1 MNKWKNCKPFVII
14 PTKTKKLKKCMVPN
28 FNANTKFK
36 LSLRWL
42 QYVDIKKL
50 SNNKVGNFK
59 APSHKTL

>member
-1 MNKWKNCKPFVII
+1 
-14 PTKTKKLKKCMVPN
+14 MVPN